1 MQSLEAKPVLLN
13 VTDLKLRVTPEE
25 FDRLC
30 RLNPDLRLEIN
41 RDGELIVMAPTGGDT
56 GEQNSDLNGQLWF
69 WNRQG
74 LGRLFDSSTGY
85 NFAAFGGKNPSPDVS
100 WIQRSRLEGIDTSGL
115 IPIVPDF
122 VIEL

>member
-1 MQSLEAKPVLLN
+1 MQSLEFKPVSLN
-13 VTDLKLRVTPEE
+13 ISDVRLQVTPEQ

-30 RLNPDLRLEIN
+30 QLNPDLRLEVN

-56 GEQNSDLNGQLWF
+56 GERNSDLNGQLWF

-85 NFAAFGGKNPSPDVS
+85 NFAA
-100 WIQRSRLEGIDTSGL
+100 
-115 IPIVPDF
+115 
-122 VIEL
+122 